1 METRNFQKK
10 IQGIVMGWEK
20 TLSLQYKNWDD
31 DEEKFQ
37 TQRENKNFLEW
48 LDREETLMSEK

>member
-1 METRNFQKK
+1 
-10 IQGIVMGWEK
+10 MGWEK
-20 TLSLQYKNWDD
+20 TLSLQNKNWDD

-48 LDREETLMSEK
+48 LYREETLMSEK

>member
-1 METRNFQKK
+1 
-10 IQGIVMGWEK
+10 MGWEK